1 MPLCTIF
8 AEPNYT
14 NMKANRIS
22 LTNELKNYSS
32 QTGIERAAQHNAIQ
46 SWDESASIIKKE
58 ILLRLAKTTE
68 NKF

>member
-1 MPLCTIF
+1 MLLCSIF

-22 LTNELKNYSS
+22 LINELKIFSS
-32 QTGIERAAQHNAIQ
+32 QSGIERVAQQNAIQ